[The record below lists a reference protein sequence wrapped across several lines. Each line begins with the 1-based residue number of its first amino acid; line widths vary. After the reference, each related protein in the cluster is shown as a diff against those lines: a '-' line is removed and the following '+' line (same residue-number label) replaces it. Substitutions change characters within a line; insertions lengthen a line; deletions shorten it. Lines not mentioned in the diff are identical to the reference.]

1 MQAQYEFEETQSHVR
16 YTVPLKGTSSKNV
29 DVYYSP
35 VHMKIN
41 FAPYFLL
48 IDFPER
54 VENEKHGVSS
64 GSLVVELKKEVNKLW
79 GKGTMPIM
87 TKKSNVM
94 SGQSYAFS
102 SLLVLDVAMADL
114 DLEAS

>member
-54 VENEKHGVSS
+54 VENEKHGVS
-64 GSLVVELKKEVNKLW
+64 LR
-79 GKGTMPIM
+79 M
-87 TKKSNVM
+87 KSYVRIWIGFGVRK
-94 SGQSYAFS
+94 SEIQ
-102 SLLVLDVAMADL
+102 
-114 DLEAS
+114 